1 MGQKGAKD
9 ESAVLSDGPG
19 GKRVR
24 ESERERAQCFKKGIQ
39 TAIPEG

>member
-1 MGQKGAKD
+1 MGQKEQKD

-19 GKRVR
+19 GKRVKA
-24 ESERERAQCFKKGIQ
+24 SEERAQCFQKGIQ